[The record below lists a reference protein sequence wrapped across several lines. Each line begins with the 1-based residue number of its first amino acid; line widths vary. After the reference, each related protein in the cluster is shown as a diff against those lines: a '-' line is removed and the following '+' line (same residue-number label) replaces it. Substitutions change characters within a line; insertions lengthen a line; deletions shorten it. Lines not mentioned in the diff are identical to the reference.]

1 MNFTKQLP
9 RWIMN
14 AVVTL
19 LGALGAV
26 FCVTTAF
33 DIPVEPGIIVIASAV
48 SCLIFSVCFQ
58 KKKYLWLL
66 LGLCAIMAVLS
77 LFTSVF
83 EPIPPTIVQLVHDIL
98 SRFSS
103 AYRNL
108 SFAIPAEPE
117 AYSPQSNT
125 LLFTLLGI
133 LLSVWL
139 TWGVGYRS
147 GLITVAGTLP
157 FLLLCVIINDTPPHV
172 VPLVMMLAAWLTVL
186 LCKERHQEPPAMDA
200 ARLGITLMAVLLLLS
215 VVGTVYPKDDTRDR
229 ELPEL
234 VQNVLDMLP
243 DSLQNLLSRDS
254 NGVHDD
260 ELGADTDEVLD
271 LTTQGTRDRKDT
283 VMMRVSSTQDGVLY
297 LRGAAK
303 DIYTGTSWESK
314 NGASAADSVYAHT
327 SLGAALGD
335 SFQAAVEV
343 HNYQTSADVAFVPY
357 GFLSCTGAEEIQS
370 DLRIQCITDN
380 YITYF
385 WPGLY
390 TLDLTEPVAEP
401 NTSYEAYVQETCL
414 ELPEDT
420 GKALY
425 DLALSY
431 GYDPELST
439 LDTIAW
445 VAEFVRTVG
454 TYQLN
459 VSRQPTNFDFA
470 VYFLT
475 ESKAGYCV
483 HFATAAAT
491 MCRALGIPARYASG
505 YRATVSE
512 VGTITDVTDE
522 DTHAWAEIYLSGF
535 GWLPLEATPGF
546 GESLTL
552 PQVDHNPAPLD
563 AEELDL
569 PEDPEPEP
577 SQEPET
583 ESEPSEVPASP
594 EPSET
599 VPSESPVPESAP
611 LPGSSGGR
619 NALWLLLILPGVL
632 ILGILI
638 LLIRHRIVV
647 RRRLRR
653 FQRGGT
659 NARVIAQWQYL
670 EKLKPYGAEPEKA
683 LEALALKAKFSQ
695 HQLTQEELDSFS
707 GWTRTLALETRKKLA
722 KWQRL
727 RFVWLSCL
735 DLKKK

>member
-1 MNFTKQLP
+1 MNFAKQLP

-14 AVVTL
+14 ALVAL

-26 FCVTTAF
+26 FCVTSAF
-33 DIPVEPGIIVIASAV
+33 DIPVESGVIVLASTI

-66 LGLCAIMAVLS
+66 LGLCALIAVLS
-77 LFTSVF
+77 LFTDVF
-83 EPIPPTIVQLVHDIL
+83 APIPPTILQLAHDIL

-117 AYSPQSNT
+117 SFLAQSNT

-172 VPLVMMLAAWLTVL
+172 VPLIMMLAAWLTVL
-186 LCKERHQEPPAMDA
+186 LCKERHQEPAAMDA

-215 VVGTVYPKDDTRDR
+215 VIGTVYPKDDTRDR

-243 DSLQNLLSRDS
+243 DSMQNLLSRDS
-254 NGVHDD
+254 NGIHND
-260 ELGADTDEVLD
+260 ELGADIDEVLD

-314 NGASAADSVYAHT
+314 NAASTADSVYAHT

-343 HNYQTSADVAFVPY
+343 HNYQSSADVAFVPY
-357 GFLSCTGAEEIQS
+357 GFLSCTGAEEIKS
-370 DLRIQCITDN
+370 DLRINCISDN

-390 TLDLTEPVAEP
+390 TLDLTEPVTETNP
-401 NTSYEAYVQETCL
+401 SYDAYVQDTCL
-414 ELPEDT
+414 DLPEDT
-420 GKALY
+420 RKALY
-425 DLALSY
+425 DLALRY
-431 GYDPELST
+431 GYDPELSP

-470 VYFLT
+470 LYFLT
-475 ESKAGYCV
+475 ESQAGYCV

-552 PQVDHNPAPLD
+552 PQVEHNPAPLD
-563 AEELDL
+563 AEEIDL
-569 PEDPEPEP
+569 PSTPEPEP
-577 SQEPET
+577 SAEPEP
-583 ESEPSEVPASP
+583 EPEPSEAPASP
-594 EPSET
+594 EPSDSA
-599 VPSESPVPESAP
+599 PSEAP
-611 LPGSSGGR
+611 APPSGPMPGEVGSR

-632 ILGILI
+632 VLGVLA

-653 FQRGGT
+653 WKRGGA

-670 EKLKPYGAEPEKA
+670 EKLKPYGTEPEKA
-683 LEALALKAKFSQ
+683 LETLALKAKFSQ

-707 GWTRTLALETRKKLA
+707 NRTRVLALETRKKLT
-722 KWQRL
+722 KWQKL

-735 DLKKK
+735 DL

>member
-1 MNFTKQLP
+1 MNLKNQLP

-33 DIPVEPGIIVIASAV
+33 EIPVDAWIIIAGSTV
-48 SCLIFSVCFQ
+48 CCLIFSVCFQ

-83 EPIPPTIVQLVHDIL
+83 EPIPPTLVQLTHNIL

-103 AYRNL
+103 AYKNL

-117 AYSPQSNT
+117 GFLPQSNT

-172 VPLVMMLAAWLTVL
+172 APLIMMLSAWLAVL
-186 LCKERHQEPPAMDA
+186 LCKERHQEPAAMDA

-215 VVGTVYPKDDTRDR
+215 IVGTVYPKDDTRDR
-229 ELPEL
+229 ELPQL

-243 DSLQNLLSRDS
+243 EDLQNLLSRDS
-254 NGVHDD
+254 DGIRDN

-283 VMMRVSSTQDGVLY
+283 VMMRVSSTQAGVLY

-303 DIYTGTSWESK
+303 DIYTGSSWESK
-314 NGASAADSVYAHT
+314 NEATTADSVYAHT
-327 SLGAALGD
+327 SLGTALGD
-335 SFQAAVEV
+335 SQQAAVEI
-343 HNYQTSADVAFVPY
+343 HNYQSSSTVAFVPY
-357 GFLSCTGAEEIQS
+357 GFLSCTGADEITS
-370 DLRIQCITDN
+370 DLRIGCISDS
-380 YITYF
+380 YIDYF
-385 WPGLY
+385 WPGIY
-390 TLDLTEPVAEP
+390 TLDLTTPVTEGNP
-401 NTSYEAYVQETCL
+401 SYEAYVEDTCL
-414 ELPEDT
+414 SLPEDT
-420 GKALY
+420 REALY
-425 DLALSY
+425 QLALHY

-459 VSRQPTNFDFA
+459 VSRQPTNYDFA

-475 ESKAGYCV
+475 ESQAGYCV

-512 VGTITDVTDE
+512 IGTITDVTDE
-522 DTHAWAEIYLSGF
+522 DTHAWAEVYLSGF

-552 PQVDHNPAPLD
+552 PKIEHSPTPQDGEPLD
-563 AEELDL
+563 LT
-569 PEDPEPEP
+569 PDPEPEP
-577 SQEPET
+577 SQEPE
-583 ESEPSEVPASP
+583 AP
-594 EPSET
+594 EPSEAPAPSET
-599 VPSESPVPESAP
+599 PPSESPMPQSGP
-611 LPGSSGGR
+611 MQGSSGGR
-619 NALWLLLILPGVL
+619 SVLWYLLLLPGVF
-632 ILGILI
+632 IIAI
-638 LLIRHRIVV
+638 AALLIRHKVV
-647 RRRLRR
+647 VDRRMRR

-659 NARVIAQWQYL
+659 NARVIAQWRYL
-670 EKLKPYGAEPEKA
+670 ERLTAYGAEPEKA
-683 LEALALKAKFSQ
+683 LETLALKAKFSQ
-695 HQLTQEELDSFS
+695 HQLSQEELETFS
-707 GWTRTLALETRKKLA
+707 SQTRALALETRKKLG

-735 DLKKK
+735 DLRKK

>member
-1 MNFTKQLP
+1 M
-9 RWIMN
+9 
-14 AVVTL
+14 
-19 LGALGAV
+19 
-26 FCVTTAF
+26 
-33 DIPVEPGIIVIASAV
+33 
-48 SCLIFSVCFQ
+48 
-58 KKKYLWLL
+58 
-66 LGLCAIMAVLS
+66 
-77 LFTSVF
+77 
-83 EPIPPTIVQLVHDIL
+83 
-98 SRFSS
+98 
-103 AYRNL
+103 
-108 SFAIPAEPE
+108 
-117 AYSPQSNT
+117 
-125 LLFTLLGI
+125 
-133 LLSVWL
+133 
-139 TWGVGYRS
+139 
-147 GLITVAGTLP
+147 
-157 FLLLCVIINDTPPHV
+157 
-172 VPLVMMLAAWLTVL
+172 
-186 LCKERHQEPPAMDA
+186 
-200 ARLGITLMAVLLLLS
+200 
-215 VVGTVYPKDDTRDR
+215 
-229 ELPEL
+229 
-234 VQNVLDMLP
+234 
-243 DSLQNLLSRDS
+243 
-254 NGVHDD
+254 
-260 ELGADTDEVLD
+260 
-271 LTTQGTRDRKDT
+271 
-283 VMMRVSSTQDGVLY
+283 
-297 LRGAAK
+297 
-303 DIYTGTSWESK
+303 
-314 NGASAADSVYAHT
+314 
-327 SLGAALGD
+327 
-335 SFQAAVEV
+335 
-343 HNYQTSADVAFVPY
+343 
-357 GFLSCTGAEEIQS
+357 
-370 DLRIQCITDN
+370 
-380 YITYF
+380 
-385 WPGLY
+385 
-390 TLDLTEPVAEP
+390 AEP

-420 GKALY
+420 RKALY

-707 GWTRTLALETRKKLA
+707 GWTRTLALETRKKLT